1 MRDNHDEEME
11 QVYHGYMSYLYDVV
25 KSYTPD
31 ISIKDFTD
39 LVNSP
44 DWDLEDYIISR
55 KISIAEERR
64 LEDVV
69 GKDWKKKMLEKWNLF
84 VETGEVITEKELE
97 QKRSIYKKWKSI

>member
-39 LVNSP
+39 LVNS
-44 DWDLEDYIISR
+44 
-55 KISIAEERR
+55 
-64 LEDVV
+64 
-69 GKDWKKKMLEKWNLF
+69 LF
-84 VETGEVITEKELE
+84 LA
-97 QKRSIYKKWKSI
+97 S